1 MPIKMDSDLSRFHK
15 IVRGKVKKELR
26 KFIANGELLAR
37 KGEKT
42 VKIPLPRVEMPRF
55 QYGDNKGGVGQ
66 GDGEIGDEV
75 KQPQQ
80 SEEEQQAGD
89 KQGEH
94 GLEAEV
100 TIEELAQLL
109 GEELELPNIASKGKD
124 TVESS
129 QVRYTGIHKQGPE
142 SLRHFKRTFRES
154 LKRSIISGVYD
165 ADDPVI
171 LPIKSDMRYRSFR
184 RLKNPETSAVIF
196 YMMDVSGSMGELQKK
211 LVRFTSFWIDA
222 WLNQQYKGIETRYI
236 VHDAVAQEV
245 DKDKFYRLREAGGT
259 LISSAY
265 MLALDIMR
273 SDYPHSDWN
282 IYMFHFSDGDNWSSN
297 DTNACIKMIN
307 DDILPYVNLF
317 SYGQVESRY
326 GSGQFFR
333 NLADAFPAHERVAMA
348 KIKDQDAIVGAIK
361 SFLGRGK

>member
-26 KFIANGELLAR
+26 KFIANGELLSR
-37 KGEKT
+37 KGDKA

-55 QYGDNKGGVGQ
+55 QYGDNNSGVGQ
-66 GDGEIGDEV
+66 GEGEVGDEV
-75 KQPQQ
+75 SQEQ
-80 SEEEQQAGD
+80 SEEKKAGD
-89 KQGEH
+89 QQGEH

-100 TIEELAQLL
+100 TLDELAQIL
-109 GEELELPNIASKGKD
+109 GEELELPNIENKGKD

-129 QVRYTGIHKQGPE
+129 QVRYTGIHKKGPE

-154 LKRSIISGVYD
+154 LKRSIVSGIYD

-171 LPIKSDMRYRSFR
+171 MPIKADMRYRSFR
-184 RLKNPETSAVIF
+184 RLNNPETSAVIF
-196 YMMDVSGSMGELQKK
+196 YMMDVSGSMGEIQKK
-211 LVRFTSFWIDA
+211 LVRFTSFWIDT

-236 VHDAVAQEV
+236 VHDAVAREV

-265 MLALDIMR
+265 ALALDIMSR
-273 SDYPHSDWN
+273 DYPHSDWN

-297 DTNACIKMIN
+297 DTNECIKMIN

-326 GSGQFFR
+326 GSGQFYR
-333 NLADAFPAHERVAMA
+333 NLSESFPAHDRVALA
-348 KIKDQDAIVGAIK
+348 KIKDQDAIVAAIK
-361 SFLGRGK
+361 TFLGRGK